1 MIKLTDI
8 SYSYDTQPVLKNI
21 SFEIKEGER
30 LVLLGVNG
38 SGKSTLL
45 KLINGL
51 IDPQKGSYFYEGNR
65 ITQKAFKKDRTLHR
79 RFRSDV
85 VLLFQNPDVMI
96 FNPTV
101 YDEIAFGLKQLG
113 KNHINERVGYWAD
126 KLKITPHLK
135 KPPFTLSSG
144 EKQKV
149 CIAALLAIEP
159 KVLLLDEPTSN
170 LDPMTTGWLID
181 FLSEMNLT
189 TLVATHNLSL
199 SQEMGDRVLVLGQ
212 NHELIFD
219 GKLDAF
225 LQDTQKLMAANLVHS
240 HVHTHDHLTHKHFHL
255 HDWD

>member
-8 SYSYDTQPVLKNI
+8 FYSYDAQPVLRNI
-21 SFEIKEGER
+21 SFDIKEGER

-45 KLINGL
+45 KLIDGL
-51 IDPQKGSYFYEGNR
+51 IDPQKGSYFYRGHK
-65 ITQKAFKKDRTLHR
+65 ITQKAFKNKTLHR

-113 KNHINERVGYWAD
+113 KNHIDERVGYWAD

-149 CIAALLAIEP
+149 CIAALLALEP

-181 FLSEMNLT
+181 FLSEVNLT

-199 SQEMGDRVLVLGQ
+199 SQEMGDRVLVLSQ
-212 NHELIFD
+212 DHELIFD
-219 GKLDAF
+219 GKLDTF
-225 LQDTQKLMAANLVHS
+225 LHNTEKLMAANLVHS
-240 HVHTHDHLTHKHFHL
+240 HVHMHDHLTHKHFHL